1 MEPCALHPQM
11 RDDISK
17 IFSELGEVKGRQEMQ
32 LEALGEIKD
41 GVRALTA
48 NGNVQKQ
55 EQAILKTKLSPLFW
69 GLMVIGSVLLT
80 GITSFLL
87 QYFGKGK

>member
-11 RDDISK
+11 REDISK
-17 IFSELGEVKGRQEMQ
+17 IFNELGEVKGRQEMQ
-32 LEALGEIKD
+32 LSALGEIKN
-41 GVRALTA
+41 GITELTR

-69 GLMVIGSVLLT
+69 GLMIVASVLLT
-80 GITSFLL
+80 GVTSFIINH
-87 QYFGKGK
+87 FWRIK